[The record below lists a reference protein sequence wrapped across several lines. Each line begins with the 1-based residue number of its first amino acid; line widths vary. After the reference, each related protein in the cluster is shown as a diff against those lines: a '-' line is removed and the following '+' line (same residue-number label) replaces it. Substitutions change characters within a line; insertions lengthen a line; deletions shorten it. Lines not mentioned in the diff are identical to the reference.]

1 MRLITII
8 LFFFG
13 KKNITIKYFVLL
25 IKNNIYEMY
34 LNRNWIWVE
43 FVLVLG
49 WVSFEF
55 DQFWFLSIP
64 IFDSNVVKKM
74 KSNI

>member
-55 DQFWFLSIP
+55 YQFWFLSIT
-64 IFDSNVVKKM
+64 IFDSNVVKKI
-74 KSNI
+74 KSDI